1 MKKNSELIN
10 VLCYKLSGDVS
21 RAVYNEYNNRWS
33 EILHIWEYPHNRFKA
48 LQGYETTIQHLLA
61 ISTFYRRVLSGF
73 DGARDFYKTVSKSL
87 EMRTQS
93 PTISIGK
100 YKLDQTAYNK
110 LLGVQIEFGK
120 LKSNFGIE
128 DSFFEYFETEE
139 FMTNCMRLYMNHS
152 NSNHKPDG
160 DSEELPF

>member
-1 MKKNSELIN
+1 MVDNTIIKILCKKLPGD
-10 VLCYKLSGDVS
+10 LSN
-21 RAVYNEYNNRWS
+21 AVYNEYVDRW
-33 EILHIWEYPHNRFKA
+33 EDIENIWEYPHNRFKA

-100 YKLDQTAYNK
+100 YKLDQPAYNK

-139 FMTNCMRLYMNHS
+139 FMINCMRLYMTHF
-152 NSNHKPDG
+152 NSDYKPDG
-160 DSEELPF
+160 GSEELPF